1 MNSGTLVF
9 QHGETEKTISVAI
22 IQKDDD
28 VERDE
33 LFGVQLYNITP
44 AGAQLSKKDFIL
56 CHIVT
61 DASAV
66 LQQAILA

>member
-1 MNSGTLVF
+1 M
-9 QHGETEKTISVAI
+9 
-22 IQKDDD
+22 
-28 VERDE
+28 
-33 LFGVQLYNITP
+33 FGVQLSNITP